1 MTDFLPTQTT
11 SLILLLNVV
20 AMELLLLMERVDM
33 LCLTVL
39 SLIGTNSVQPS

>member
-11 SLILLLNVV
+11 SFISLLNVV
-20 AMELLLLMERVDM
+20 AMELLLMPEQVDM

-39 SLIGTNSVQPS
+39 SLIGKNSVQPS

>member
-11 SLILLLNVV
+11 SLLLLLNVV
-20 AMELLLLMERVDM
+20 AMELLLMLEKVDM

-39 SLIGTNSVQPS
+39 SLIGRNSVQPS